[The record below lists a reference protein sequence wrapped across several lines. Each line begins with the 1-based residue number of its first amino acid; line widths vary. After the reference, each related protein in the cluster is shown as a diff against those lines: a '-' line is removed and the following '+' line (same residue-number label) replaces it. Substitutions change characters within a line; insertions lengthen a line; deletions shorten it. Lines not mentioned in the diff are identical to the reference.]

1 MTPAARIE
9 WLSGPADLDGVQEV
23 DRASF
28 SSPWTREMYEQELQ
42 NSGVAFIAVVRAGTT
57 PVAGYCSYR
66 LVAGELQI
74 NNVAVRPEFRRQGLG
89 RALVAFVLGHAN
101 GAGARMAILEVRR
114 SNEAAR
120 RLYAEMGFVQV
131 GERRRY
137 YTAPEEDALVLIR
150 DLRNLEGDTAA

>member
-28 SSPWTREMYEQELQ
+28 SSPWTRDMYEQELQ
-42 NSGVAFIAVVRAGTT
+42 TSGVAFIAVVRAGAT

-74 NNVAVRPEFRRQGLG
+74 NNVAVRPEFRRQGFG
-89 RALVAFVLGHAN
+89 RALVAFVLGHGPGRARHGDSGGQAVERGRPPALRRDGVRPGR
-101 GAGARMAILEVRR
+101 GAAALLHGTRGRR
-114 SNEAAR
+114 PRAGRDS
-120 RLYAEMGFVQV
+120 
-131 GERRRY
+131 
-137 YTAPEEDALVLIR
+137 PES
-150 DLRNLEGDTAA
+150 